1 MKNFTLIFATL
12 IVTLFFTLALTKT
25 NNEATTA
32 SAVIQGKPSLFRVG
46 FLKADMEPL
55 LDEVLFQRLKKYLE
69 QQNFLKEILIE
80 SGFRSIVILPVD
92 GFHDMVRRM
101 NVQEFDLVFC
111 SATVYV
117 RQTGNYEAILQ
128 LRRQR
133 DIWDAR
139 GGGKVLQKGALIISN
154 SQWQAL
160 GQNPT
165 PETIRQFLLNSRLA
179 VVSTYSAPGY
189 IFPLLKLRRDY
200 GISPLGSLIFC
211 DSSEEVVKYVISG
224 LATAGCCEVS
234 AIEEVIQQ
242 AGLKVPG
249 QELIKILF
257 ETEPIPTNPVVIRS
271 IYHPRI
277 SKLGREIK
285 TALRTYFSQ
294 LPSNIPRLEHSQD
307 DYFNNLREV
316 IASFEEIKD

>member
-1 MKNFTLIFATL
+1 
-12 IVTLFFTLALTKT
+12 
-25 NNEATTA
+25 
-32 SAVIQGKPSLFRVG
+32 SAVVQKRNSLFRVG

-55 LDEVLFQRLKKYLE
+55 LDEVLFHRMKKYLE
-69 QQNFLKEILIE
+69 QQNSVKESLNE
-80 SGFRSIVILPVD
+80 SGLTSIVVLPVD

-101 NVQEFDLVFC
+101 NIQEFDLVFC

-139 GGGKVLQKGALIISN
+139 GGGKVLQKGALIISC
-154 SQWQAL
+154 SQWKAL
-160 GQNPT
+160 GENPD

-179 VVSTYSAPGY
+179 VVSIYSAPGY

-224 LATAGCCEVS
+224 LAPAGCCEIS

-242 AGLKVPG
+242 AGLKVSSKD
-249 QELIKILF
+249 LIKILF

-271 IYHPRI
+271 IYHPRK
-277 SKLGREIK
+277 SKLGRELK

-294 LPSNIPRLEHSQD
+294 LPPNIPRLEHSQD

-316 IASFEEIKD
+316 ITSFDEIKE